1 MRLGEPSDFAVTT
14 ILEHHVTVVLGETFT
29 NTPSLTSR
37 SKS

>member
-1 MRLGEPSDFAVTT
+1 MSLGEPSDFVVTT
-14 ILEHHVTVVLGETFT
+14 ILEHHVTGVLGATFS